1 VPPEEEIKEKI
12 SQAISVMKA
21 DTTDD
26 AKQKA
31 ARVLDNLAASNVK
44 SRESIAA
51 AGGVPPLVALLTH
64 GSAQSQYWA
73 ASALCIVANRDE
85 NIAMIAAAG
94 AIPPLV
100 AAVRNGIPAAQWTA
114 ASVLEILGRNAQTA
128 EAITAAGGDQALKA
142 LHATKVPTAEQVR
155 GEIQALESGKED
167 QESKAA
173 EQLGNWAAIS
183 DENRGAINRAGG
195 CEALVAL
202 VVNGSDDAKWL
213 AARALRNLANHA
225 EAKESILKA
234 DGISTLTLVMKHG
247 KGKVKDAAS
256 EALNLLSLATKPNP
270 APVAA
275 PVEAATEI
283 PSGHGTRVAMFSA
296 RFDGGPVETT
306 LRHGSAFFYFD
317 MGMVDFKL
325 RFKSCSGWKLVV
337 VLSICYFPSFLG

>member
-1 VPPEEEIKEKI
+1 MVDPVDPKVPPEEEIKEKI
-12 SQAISVMKA
+12 SQAISVLKA

-31 ARVLDNLAASNVK
+31 AGVLSNLAASNVK
-44 SRESIAA
+44 SPESIAA

-73 ASALCIVANRDE
+73 ASALCNVANRDE
-85 NIAMIAAAG
+85 NIAIIAAAG

-173 EQLGNWAAIS
+173 EQLGN
-183 DENRGAINRAGG
+183 
-195 CEALVAL
+195 
-202 VVNGSDDAKWL
+202 
-213 AARALRNLANHA
+213 
-225 EAKESILKA
+225 
-234 DGISTLTLVMKHG
+234 
-247 KGKVKDAAS
+247 
-256 EALNLLSLATKPNP
+256 
-270 APVAA
+270 
-275 PVEAATEI
+275 
-283 PSGHGTRVAMFSA
+283 
-296 RFDGGPVETT
+296 
-306 LRHGSAFFYFD
+306 
-317 MGMVDFKL
+317 
-325 RFKSCSGWKLVV
+325 
-337 VLSICYFPSFLG
+337 